1 MKIGVI
7 GAGAIGGWM
16 AAKLALAGEAV
27 SVLARGETLATI
39 QARGITLIE
48 GSNALSA
55 SVRASSNVH
64 ELGVQDV
71 VIVSVKAPSLA
82 EVASQIS
89 PMLGAETIV
98 LSAMNGVPTW
108 FFSREDRPL
117 CGMKLLTIDRDG
129 AIGKVISPERT
140 IGCVVHAS
148 CSVDAPG
155 VVRHKMG
162 NKLIIGE
169 ARGSTTARLN
179 KLAATLSNARFEA
192 IISDDIQKDIWFKL
206 WGNMTM
212 NPISAITGAT
222 GDKILDDNL
231 VRAFCSRVMRE
242 AQAIGAKIGVEIAD
256 SPEDRHAV
264 TRKLGAFKTSMLQD
278 VESRRA
284 VELDALVSAV
294 REIGEHVSVAT
305 PNIDAMLGLARLHAR
320 VRDLYP
326 KE

>member
-1 MKIGVI
+1 MKIGVV

-16 AAKLALAGEAV
+16 AAKLARAGESV
-27 SVLARGETLATI
+27 SVLARGETLAAL
-39 QARGITLIE
+39 QSKGITLIE
-48 GSNALSA
+48 GDTTFSATLSA
-55 SVRASSNVH
+55 SHSA
-64 ELGVQDV
+64 EALGVQDV
-71 VIVSVKAPSLA
+71 VIVAVKAPALA
-82 EVASQIS
+82 QVAAQIS
-89 PMLGAETIV
+89 PMLGAETII

-108 FFSREDRPL
+108 FFAREGRAL
-117 CGMKLLTIDRDG
+117 YGTTLSTLDRDH
-129 AIGKVISPERT
+129 AIEKVITPARA

-148 CSVDAPG
+148 CSVESPG

-169 ARGSTTARLN
+169 ARGGATARLS
-179 KLAATLSNARFEA
+179 KLAATLSNAQFEA
-192 IISDDIQKDIWFKL
+192 VVSNDIQRDIWFKL

-222 GDKILDDNL
+222 GDKVLDDDL
-231 VRAFCSRVMRE
+231 VRAFCSGVMRE
-242 AQAIGAKIGVEIAD
+242 AQAIGAKIGIEITD

-278 VESRRA
+278 VESGRA

-294 REIGEHVSVAT
+294 REIGERVNVAT

-320 VRDLYP
+320 TRGLYP
-326 KE
+326 G